1 MIANIAVE
9 VCISKKAVR
18 IRWTSTGDNL
28 TMPGQYD
35 KPIGTNY
42 TDKVNLFSK
51 FKIENNSYHFL

>member
-51 FKIENNSYHFL
+51 L